1 MTDLEIKILK
11 FLLSAAVYSENAIL
25 KNLGI
30 DKETLD
36 NNFKTLEEKNYL
48 ESFEEFM
55 KRENL
60 NIEGDCCK
68 TRKETST
75 SSSCN
80 SSSCSSCASSSSSCS
95 SNSTTL
101 HEEESSSCCC
111 NDNIFS
117 DMTDYSKIK
126 VLTMKAVDE
135 FS

>member
-1 MTDLEIKILK
+1 MTDLEIKIIK

-30 DKETLD
+30 DKEKLD
-36 NNFKTLEEKNYL
+36 HSFKLLEDKGYL
-48 ESFEEFM
+48 ENFETFM

-60 NIEGDCCK
+60 NEKKDCCK
-68 TRKETST
+68 SKKEENITSACGSCV
-75 SSSCN
+75 SSLSCK
-80 SSSCSSCASSSSSCS
+80 SHSCPS
-95 SNSTTL
+95 SN
-101 HEEESSSCCC
+101 EEETSSCCD
-111 NDNIFS
+111 DNVFS